1 MVKILHTADI
11 HLREYKD
18 ERWEAL
24 EQIVEV
30 GKRKQVD
37 ILTICGDLFDKDI
50 DAENLRPKIRE
61 VFSNIPF
68 KVLIIPG
75 NHDADSYKSGMYF
88 GENVFILS
96 DTSPFQHSDIS
107 DTRIIGLPF
116 EPVQGQNLLGKIQ
129 ALKGKLTP
137 DKKNILLCHG
147 ELLDAFFSGA
157 DFGAEGKE
165 RYMPFKL
172 SYFEGLNIDYVLA
185 GHFHSKFDDRQLK
198 NGGYFVYPGSPVSI
212 TQRETGQRGVN
223 LFEVGSP
230 PHKHPL
236 DTFHYQEITITLN
249 PFKEENPVE
258 IVQQH
263 FEKLHPKATA
273 ILTVK
278 GYVNSEK
285 IQMTEQDIVS
295 QIKEITEGKCTKE
308 PHDEF
313 KDISRILENDLFKSF
328 KNKVKEGDYTE
339 EEKRQLQDIA
349 IKAMMQAGL

>member
-24 EQIVEV
+24 EELVEI
-30 GKRKQVD
+30 GKRNKVA
-37 ILTICGDLFDKDI
+37 IVTICGDLFDKDI

-75 NHDADSYKSGMYF
+75 NHDADSYKGGMYF
-88 GENVFILS
+88 GEDVFILTS
-96 DTSPFQHSDIS
+96 SPFEYSDV
-107 DTRIIGLPF
+107 RIVGVPF
-116 EPVQGQNLLGKIQ
+116 EPIQGQNLLGKIR
-129 ALKGKLTP
+129 ALKETLTP
-137 DKKNILLCHG
+137 EKKNILLCHG
-147 ELLDAFFSGA
+147 ELLDAFFSRA
-157 DFGAEGKE
+157 DFGDEGEK

-172 SYFEGLNIDYVLA
+172 SYFEGLNINYVLA
-185 GHFHSKFDDRQLK
+185 GHFHSKFNVWKLG
-198 NGGYFVYPGSPVSI
+198 NGEYFVYPGSPISI
-212 TQRETGQRGVN
+212 TQRETGQRKVN

-230 PHKHPL
+230 PQEYLL
-236 DTFHYQEITITLN
+236 DTFHYQEITITLD

-263 FEKLHPKATA
+263 FEKLHPQATA

-285 IQMTEQDIVS
+285 IQMTEEDIAS
-295 QIKEITEGKCTKE
+295 QIKEITKGKCTKE
-308 PHDEF
+308 PTDEF

-328 KNKVKEGDYTE
+328 MNKVKAGDYTE
-339 EEKRQLQDIA
+339 EKERQLQDIA

>member
-30 GKRKQVD
+30 GKRNQVD

-61 VFSNIPF
+61 IFSNIPF

-75 NHDADSYKSGMYF
+75 NHDADSYKGGMYF
-88 GENVFILS
+88 GEDVFIL
-96 DTSPFQHSDIS
+96 TGSPFEYGDV
-107 DTRIIGLPF
+107 RIIGMPF
-116 EPVQGQNLLGKIQ
+116 EPIQGQNLLGKIR
-129 ALKGKLTP
+129 ALKEALTP

-147 ELLDAFFSGA
+147 ELLDVFFSGA
-157 DFGAEGKE
+157 DFGAEGEE

-185 GHFHSKFDDRQLK
+185 GHFHSKFDDRRLK

-212 TQRETGQRGVN
+212 TQRETGQRKVN

-230 PHKHPL
+230 PQEYLL
-236 DTFHYQEITITLN
+236 DTFHFQEIIIELD
-249 PFKEENPVE
+249 PFKDEDIMRV
-258 IVQQH
+258 VQER
-263 FEKLHPKATA
+263 FKKLHSKASV

-285 IQMTEQDIVS
+285 IQMTEQDFVS
-295 QIKEITEGKCTKE
+295 QIKEITKGKCAE
-308 PHDEF
+308 EHYEEF
-313 KDISRILENDLFKSF
+313 RDISRILENDLFKSF
-328 KNKVKEGDYTE
+328 MNKVKEGDYTE
-339 EEKRQLQDIA
+339 EEERQLQDTA

>member
-11 HLREYKD
+11 HLKEYKD

-24 EQIVEV
+24 EQLVEI
-30 GKRKQVD
+30 GKRNAVD
-37 ILTICGDLFDKDI
+37 ALTICGDLFDKDV

-75 NHDADSYKSGMYF
+75 NHDAESYKGGMYF
-88 GENVFILS
+88 GEDVFIL
-96 DTSPFQHSDIS
+96 TGSPFEYGDV
-107 DTRIIGLPF
+107 RIIGLPF
-116 EPVQGQNLLGKIQ
+116 EPIHGEKLLGKIR
-129 ALKGKLTP
+129 ALKETLTP
-137 DKKNILLCHG
+137 DKKNVLLCHG
-147 ELLDAFFSGA
+147 ELLDAFFSRA
-157 DFGAEGKE
+157 DFGDEGEE

-185 GHFHSKFDDRQLK
+185 GHFHSKFDDRRLK

-230 PHKHPL
+230 PQEYPL
-236 DTFHYQEITITLN
+236 DTFHFQEITIELN
-249 PFKEENPVE
+249 PFKDEDILKV
-258 IVQQH
+258 VQER
-263 FEKLHPKATA
+263 FEKLHPKASA

-295 QIKEITEGKCTKE
+295 QIKETTKGKCAE
-308 PHDEF
+308 EHYELS
-313 KDISRILENDLFKSF
+313 DISRILENDLFKSF
-328 KNKVKEGDYTE
+328 TNKAKESGYTE
-339 EEKRQLQDIA
+339 EDIKRLQDIT
-349 IKAMMQAGL
+349 IRAMMQAGL

>member
-11 HLREYKD
+11 HLKEYKD

-24 EQIVEV
+24 EQLVEI
-30 GKRKQVD
+30 GKRNTVD
-37 ILTICGDLFDKDI
+37 VLTICGDLFDKDV

-75 NHDADSYKSGMYF
+75 NHDAESYKGGMYF
-88 GENVFILS
+88 GEDVFIL
-96 DTSPFQHSDIS
+96 TGSPFEYGDV
-107 DTRIIGLPF
+107 RIVGVPF
-116 EPVQGQNLLGKIQ
+116 EPIQGQNLLGKIR
-129 ALKGKLTP
+129 ALKETLTP
-137 DKKNILLCHG
+137 DKKNVLLCHG
-147 ELLDAFFSGA
+147 ELLDAFFSRV
-157 DFGAEGKE
+157 DFGDEGEE

-185 GHFHSKFDDRQLK
+185 GHFHSKFDDRRLE

-230 PHKHPL
+230 PHKYPL
-236 DTFHYQEITITLN
+236 DTFHYQEITITLD

-263 FEKLHPKATA
+263 FEKLHPRASA

-285 IQMTEQDIVS
+285 IQMTEQDIVF
-295 QIKEITEGKCTKE
+295 QIKETTKGKCAE
-308 PHDEF
+308 EHYDF
-313 KDISRILENDLFKSF
+313 SDISRILENDLFKSF
-328 KNKVKEGDYTE
+328 MNKVKGGDYTE
-339 EEKRQLQDIA
+339 EEERQLQDIA

>member
-11 HLREYKD
+11 HLKEYKD

-24 EQIVEV
+24 EELVEI
-30 GKRKQVD
+30 GKRNEVD
-37 ILTICGDLFDKDI
+37 IFTICGDLFDKDV

-75 NHDADSYKSGMYF
+75 NHDAESYKGGMYF
-88 GENVFILS
+88 GEDVFILG
-96 DTSPFQHSDIS
+96 TLPFKYGDV
-107 DTRIIGLPF
+107 RIVGVPF
-116 EPVQGQNLLGKIQ
+116 EPIQGEKLLGKIR
-129 ALKGKLTP
+129 ALKETLTP
-137 DKKNILLCHG
+137 DKKNVLLCHG
-147 ELLDAFFSGA
+147 ELLDAFFSRV
-157 DFGAEGKE
+157 DFGDEGEE

-185 GHFHSKFDDRQLK
+185 GHFHSKFDDRRLE

-230 PHKHPL
+230 PHKYPL
-236 DTFHYQEITITLN
+236 DTFHYQEITITLD

-263 FEKLHPKATA
+263 FEKLHPRASA

-295 QIKEITEGKCTKE
+295 QIKETTKRKCAE
-308 PHDEF
+308 EHYDF
-313 KDISRILENDLFKSF
+313 SDISRILENDLFKSF
-328 KNKVKEGDYTE
+328 TNKVKEGDYTE
-339 EEKRQLQDIA
+339 ERERQLQDIA

>member
-24 EQIVEV
+24 EQLVEI
-30 GKRKQVD
+30 GKRNEVD
-37 ILTICGDLFDKDI
+37 IFTICGDLFDKDV

-75 NHDADSYKSGMYF
+75 NHDADSYKGGMYF
-88 GENVFILS
+88 GEDVFIL
-96 DTSPFQHSDIS
+96 TGSPFEYGDV
-107 DTRIIGLPF
+107 RIVGVPF
-116 EPVQGQNLLGKIQ
+116 EPIQGQNLLGKIR
-129 ALKGKLTP
+129 ALKETLTL
-137 DKKNILLCHG
+137 DKKNVLLCHG
-147 ELLDAFFSGA
+147 ELLDVFFSRA
-157 DFGAEGKE
+157 DFGAEGEE

-185 GHFHSKFDDRQLK
+185 GHFHSRFDVWQLK
-198 NGGYFVYPGSPVSI
+198 DGGYFAYSGSPVSI
-212 TQRETGQRGVN
+212 TKRETGQRKVN
-223 LFEVGSP
+223 LFEVGNSP
-230 PHKHPL
+230 TEYPL
-236 DTFHYQEITITLN
+236 DTFNYQEITIELD
-249 PFKEENPVE
+249 PFRDEDVLRVVQERFEN
-258 IVQQH
+258 
-263 FEKLHPKATA
+263 LHPRASA

-295 QIKEITEGKCTKE
+295 QIKGITKGKCAE
-308 PHDEF
+308 EHYELS
-313 KDISRILENDLFKSF
+313 DISRILENDLFKSF
-328 KNKVKEGDYTE
+328 TNKVKQGDYTE
-339 EEKRQLQDIA
+339 EEKRQLQDTA